1 MRVLSLASIMVAHAR
16 RSFLPV
22 CRLAV
27 IACLAVS
34 SACDKVPLLAP
45 TGSVISLFPAANSV
59 PVNGSIEIVVTV
71 IENGVAATPTTTP
84 TTGGTGT
91 TGGTTTPTETTT
103 TTTTTTRAGAGTPV
117 QNGTL
122 VSFTTTLGTIEPREA
137 RTQNGEV
144 RVRFNALSQSG

>member
-16 RSFLPV
+16 RLPAPLG
-22 CRLAV
+22 RLV
-27 IACLAVS
+27 LLACLSFA

-71 IENGVAATPTTTP
+71 IENGVASTPTTTPTPTP

-91 TGGTTTPTETTT
+91 TGGTTPTDTTT
-103 TTTTTTRAGAGTPV
+103 TPTTTTTRAA
-117 QNGTL
+117 
-122 VSFTTTLGTIEPREA
+122 A
-137 RTQNGEV
+137 
-144 RVRFNALSQSG
+144 